1 MRLCEKE
8 LSRALPKMRKYVISL
23 LKRKFWYSK
32 IVNYLCLMINK
43 KNITNVLK
51 ANKLDLLARYHLKSI
66 GIFGSFTR
74 EDFKDDSDIDI
85 LIDYEQPIG
94 IEFIDLA
101 EELEKILNLKV
112 DLVSKN
118 GIKPKYLEEIQKDL
132 VYV

>member
-1 MRLCEKE
+1 
-8 LSRALPKMRKYVISL
+8 
-23 LKRKFWYSK
+23 
-32 IVNYLCLMINK
+32 MINK
-43 KNITNVLK
+43 ENITNILK
-51 ANKLDLLARYHLKSI
+51 ANKLNLLAKYHLKSI

-74 EDFKDDSDIDI
+74 EDFKNDSDIDI

-118 GIKPKYLEEIQKDL
+118 GVKPKYLEEIQKDL

>member
-1 MRLCEKE
+1 
-8 LSRALPKMRKYVISL
+8 
-23 LKRKFWYSK
+23 
-32 IVNYLCLMINK
+32 MINK
-43 KNITNVLK
+43 ENITNILK
-51 ANKLDLLARYHLKSI
+51 ANKLDLLAKYHLKSI

-94 IEFIDLA
+94 VEFIDLA

-118 GIKPKYLEEIQKDL
+118 GVKQKYLEEIQKDL

>member
-1 MRLCEKE
+1 
-8 LSRALPKMRKYVISL
+8 
-23 LKRKFWYSK
+23 
-32 IVNYLCLMINK
+32 MINK
-43 KNITNVLK
+43 ENIANILK

-85 LIDYEQPIG
+85 LIDYDQPLG

-118 GIKPKYLEEIQKDL
+118 GVKPKYLEEIQKDL

>member
-1 MRLCEKE
+1 
-8 LSRALPKMRKYVISL
+8 
-23 LKRKFWYSK
+23 
-32 IVNYLCLMINK
+32 MINK
-43 KNITNVLK
+43 ENITNILK

-94 IEFIDLA
+94 IEFVDLA

-118 GIKPKYLEEIQKDL
+118 GVKPKYLEEIQKDL

>member
-1 MRLCEKE
+1 MIDKE
-8 LSRALPKMRKYVISL
+8 
-23 LKRKFWYSK
+23 
-32 IVNYLCLMINK
+32 
-43 KNITNVLK
+43 NITNLLK

-85 LIDYEQPIG
+85 LIDYEEPIG

-118 GIKPKYLEEIQKDL
+118 GVKPKYLEEIQKDL

>member
-1 MRLCEKE
+1 
-8 LSRALPKMRKYVISL
+8 
-23 LKRKFWYSK
+23 
-32 IVNYLCLMINK
+32 MINK
-43 KNITNVLK
+43 ESITNILK

-66 GIFGSFTR
+66 GIFGSFNR
-74 EDFKDDSDIDI
+74 DDFNDDSDIDI

>member
-1 MRLCEKE
+1 MIDKE
-8 LSRALPKMRKYVISL
+8 
-23 LKRKFWYSK
+23 
-32 IVNYLCLMINK
+32 
-43 KNITNVLK
+43 NITNILK
-51 ANKLDLLARYHLKSI
+51 AKKLDLLARYHLKSI

-74 EDFKDDSDIDI
+74 EDFNNDSDIDI
-85 LIDYEQPIG
+85 LIDYDQPIG

-118 GIKPKYLEEIQKDL
+118 GVKPKYLEEIQKDL

>member
-1 MRLCEKE
+1 MIDKE
-8 LSRALPKMRKYVISL
+8 
-23 LKRKFWYSK
+23 
-32 IVNYLCLMINK
+32 
-43 KNITNVLK
+43 NITNILK

-74 EDFKDDSDIDI
+74 EDFNNDSDIDI
-85 LIDYEQPIG
+85 LIDYDQPIG

-118 GIKPKYLEEIQKDL
+118 GVKPKYLEEIQKDL

>member
-1 MRLCEKE
+1 MIDKE
-8 LSRALPKMRKYVISL
+8 
-23 LKRKFWYSK
+23 
-32 IVNYLCLMINK
+32 
-43 KNITNVLK
+43 NITNILK

-85 LIDYEQPIG
+85 LIDYDQPIG

-118 GIKPKYLEEIQKDL
+118 GVKPKYLEEIQKDL

>member
-1 MRLCEKE
+1 MIDKE
-8 LSRALPKMRKYVISL
+8 
-23 LKRKFWYSK
+23 
-32 IVNYLCLMINK
+32 
-43 KNITNVLK
+43 NITNILK

-118 GIKPKYLEEIQKDL
+118 GVKPKYLEEIQKDL